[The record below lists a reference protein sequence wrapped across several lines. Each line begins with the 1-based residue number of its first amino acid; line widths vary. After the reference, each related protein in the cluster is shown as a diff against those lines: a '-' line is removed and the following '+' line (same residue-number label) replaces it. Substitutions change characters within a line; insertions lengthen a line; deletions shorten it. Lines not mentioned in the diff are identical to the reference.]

1 MAGKT
6 IVYRFTGARAADGS
20 PKEWYPGIPARDLDE
35 RDVERLTRRDLIAT
49 VKALNIYEA
58 VTPDGDAPET
68 PKARKAK
75 ADPEPM
81 PTADAK
87 EA

>member
-58 VTPDGDAPET
+58 VTPDDDDPAT
-68 PKARKAK
+68 PKTRKAK
-75 ADPEPM
+75 AEAEPAPSGDP
-81 PTADAK
+81 K